1 MFRYGHRSSDLAL
14 GVATIAALATMLVA
28 PAPAAVAE
36 DVGSP
41 SQDRVGLAL
50 EILRQS
56 PATDDLPDVLAAH
69 NVSIRF
75 VPMAPNL
82 YARYSV
88 QRHAV
93 EIDARWS
100 DADTLTI
107 ATVLA
112 HEATHARDAV
122 SGFLASGGATAC
134 IESEV
139 RAFRVSAALWTEV
152 HGPTGK
158 LNPSDELER
167 QLNLIAE
174 RYVRDPA
181 GLDGL
186 VRQAYT
192 DQCGTAA

>member
-1 MFRYGHRSSDLAL
+1 MFGHSHRGAALAL
-14 GVATIAALATMLVA
+14 GVATFAALATMLVA
-28 PAPAAVAE
+28 PARTAVAE
-36 DVGSP
+36 DLGSAG
-41 SQDRVGLAL
+41 QDRVGLAL
-50 EILRQS
+50 EVLRQS
-56 PATDDLPDVLAAH
+56 PDTGDLPEVLAAH

-88 QRHAV
+88 QRQAV

-100 DADTLTI
+100 DADTVTI

-112 HEATHARDAV
+112 HEATHAKDAV
-122 SGFLASGGATAC
+122 SGFLASGGAAAC

-139 RAFRVSAALWTEV
+139 RAFRVSAALWTQV
-152 HGPTGK
+152 HGPAGK
-158 LNPSDELER
+158 RDPSDELER

-174 RYVRDPA
+174 RYARDPA

-192 DQCGTAA
+192 DQCGTVV